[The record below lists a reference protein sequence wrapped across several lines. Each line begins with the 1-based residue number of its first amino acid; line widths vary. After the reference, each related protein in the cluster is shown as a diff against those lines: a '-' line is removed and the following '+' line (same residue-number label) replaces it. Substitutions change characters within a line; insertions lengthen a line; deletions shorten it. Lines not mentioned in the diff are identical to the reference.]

1 MLIIKLVAG
10 ERRNKMLE
18 RYHLGAYGSKTTG
31 QWSCCNESRKDAS
44 GCRSVTTLTRTD
56 SGISQISTKSD
67 DTLKSDNGSLTGSI
81 THSSSCSS
89 GLSKY
94 SSL

>member
-1 MLIIKLVAG
+1 M
-10 ERRNKMLE
+10 ME
-18 RYHLGAYGSKTTG
+18 RYHFGAYGSKTTG

-44 GCRSVTTLTRTD
+44 GCQSVTTQTRKYSDTSLT
-56 SGISQISTKSD
+56 STKSD
-67 DTLKSDNGSLTGSI
+67 DTLKSDNSSLTSSI

-89 GLSKY
+89 GSSKY

>member
-1 MLIIKLVAG
+1 M
-10 ERRNKMLE
+10 ME
-18 RYHLGAYGSKTTG
+18 RYHFGAYGSKITG

-44 GCRSVTTLTRTD
+44 GCQSVTTLTRN
-56 SGISQISTKSD
+56 ISQTSIKSD
-67 DTLKSDNGSLTGSI
+67 DTLKSDNSSLTSSI

-89 GLSKY
+89 GSSKY

>member
-1 MLIIKLVAG
+1 
-10 ERRNKMLE
+10 MLE
-18 RYHLGAYGSKTTG
+18 RYHFGAYGSKTTG

-44 GCRSVTTLTRTD
+44 GCQSVTTLTRKD
-56 SGISQISTKSD
+56 SGISTKSD
-67 DTLKSDNGSLTGSI
+67 DTLKSDNGSLTSSI

-89 GLSKY
+89 GLSKH